1 MTRPAVL
8 IVEPEEERRREICR
22 GLASEGYE
30 VVPATS
36 GEEGVRFAQGLG
48 PAVIVAPVGLARFGD
63 ASILAELTRQ
73 ACGMDRTLVL
83 LGEEP
88 EDEHELS
95 SEVVFLL
102 ARDLDSDELIRRLR
116 LVLIGRE
123 IGIATDA
130 ALGALVDDLA
140 QKPLLELVRTLHRA
154 LLSGRIELEQGSI
167 HFVRGNVIAAQA
179 GRVSGLKAFCRLARR
194 HEGAFRIVL
203 ELDSEPPDPS
213 RQIRED
219 LNALINAAIQDSL
232 GQYPDPQSRLKL
244 VEDIPDS
251 TSLSTT
257 QQQVLQAARQGA
269 MLQEALDNFGATDGD
284 VVQALLELEDRGAV
298 RRLEVAAMVRII
310 TDSASDLSMEQARE
324 HAVAVIPAKVRFGQ
338 KIYRDRIDIK
348 PRDFYRILEQQVA
361 HPETQPP
368 AAADVLEVYRRTCQ
382 RSDVVALHVSSK
394 TSALFDLG
402 CQARETLQEQLPE
415 KRQIE
420 VVDSQQI
427 GMGLGLLALF
437 AARMGARGLTADD
450 IARRVRQMSPRVI
463 TLAALTTLDYLNR
476 GGRVGKVQAFFGDLL
491 GIKPLLSVENGEV
504 VAIDKVRRRRRALDV
519 ISQQLEQRLD
529 ASRQVVVAVSHA
541 NSPVQA
547 DHLSQIVA
555 QSFNVLESWQ
565 SEIGPGIGTHVGP
578 GAFAVTVFQPAD
590 DEIAL
595 VAPLE

>member
-8 IVEPEEERRREICR
+8 IVEPEEERRREVCR

-73 ACGMDRTLVL
+73 ASGMDRTLVL
-83 LGEEP
+83 LGEHP
-88 EDEHELS
+88 DDEHELS
-95 SEVVFLL
+95 SEVVFLV
-102 ARDLDSDELIRRLR
+102 ARDLDNDELIRRLR

-130 ALGALVDDLA
+130 ALEALVDDLA

-179 GRVSGLKAFCRLARR
+179 GRVYGLKAFCRLARR
-194 HEGAFRIVL
+194 HEGPFRIVL

-244 VEDIPDS
+244 VEDIQDS
-251 TSLSTT
+251 DSLPTM

-269 MLQEALDNFGATDGD
+269 MLQEALDTFGVTDGD
-284 VVQALLELEDRGAV
+284 VVQALLELEERGAV
-298 RRLEVAAMVRII
+298 QRLEVAAMVRII
-310 TDSASDLSMEQARE
+310 TDSASDLSIEQARA

-368 AAADVLEVYRRTCQ
+368 TAEDVLEVYRRTCQ

-394 TSALFDLG
+394 TSSLFDLG
-402 CQARETLQEQLPE
+402 CQAREVLQEELPE
-415 KRQIE
+415 RHIE

-427 GMGLGLLALF
+427 GMALGLLALF
-437 AARMGARGLTADD
+437 AARMGARGMAADE
-450 IARRVRQMSPRVI
+450 IAQRMRQMSPRIV
-463 TLAALTTLDYLNR
+463 TLAVLATLDYLNR

-491 GIKPLLSVENGEV
+491 GIKPLLSIEEGEV
-504 VAIDKVRRRRRALDV
+504 VAIDKVRRRRKALDV
-519 ISQQLEQRLD
+519 MAQQLGQRLD
-529 ASRQVVVAVSHA
+529 ASRPVIVAVSHA

-547 DHLSQIVA
+547 DHLRQIVA
-555 QSFNVLESWQ
+555 QSFNVLELWQ

-578 GAFAVTVFQPAD
+578 GAFAVTVFQPTD
-590 DEIAL
+590 DEMAL

>member
-73 ACGMDRTLVL
+73 ASGMDRTLVL
-83 LGEEP
+83 LGDSP

-95 SEVVFLL
+95 SEVVFLV
-102 ARDLDSDELIRRLR
+102 ARDLHSDELIRRLR

-130 ALGALVDDLA
+130 ALESLVDDLA

-167 HFVRGNVIAAQA
+167 HFVRGNVIAAKA
-179 GRVSGLKAFCRLARR
+179 NRVSGLKAFCRLARR
-194 HEGAFRIVL
+194 HEGPFRIVL

-232 GQYPDPQSRLKL
+232 GQYPDPQARLKL
-244 VEDIPDS
+244 LEDIRDNE
-251 TSLSTT
+251 SLSTV
-257 QQQVLQAARQGA
+257 QEQLMQAARDGA
-269 MLQEALDNFGATDGD
+269 TLQEALDNFGVTDGD
-284 VVQALLELEDRGAV
+284 VVQALMELEERGAL

-310 TDSASDLSMEQARE
+310 TDSASDLSVEQARE

-348 PRDFYRILEQQVA
+348 PRDFYRILEQQIA

-368 AAADVLEVYRRTCQ
+368 AAEDVFEVYRRTCQ
-382 RSDVVALHVSSK
+382 RSDVVALHISSK
-394 TSALFDLG
+394 TSALYDLG
-402 CQARETLQEQLPE
+402 CQARDALQEELPE
-415 KRQIE
+415 DRRIE

-427 GMGLGLLALF
+427 SASLGMLALF
-437 AARMGARGLTADD
+437 AARMGARGLGAEE
-450 IARRVRQMSPRVI
+450 IARRVREMSPRIV
-463 TLAALTTLDYLNR
+463 TLAVLTTLDYLTR

-491 GIKPLLSVENGEV
+491 GIKPLLSIENGQV
-504 VAIDKVRRRRRALDV
+504 VAIDKIHRRRQALDV
-519 ISQQLEQRLD
+519 VAQQLGQRLD
-529 ASRQVVVAVSHA
+529 ASRPVVVAISHA
-541 NSPVQA
+541 NAPVEA
-547 DHLSQIVA
+547 DRLRQMVE
-555 QSFNVLESWQ
+555 QSFTVREIWQ
-565 SEIGPGIGTHVGP
+565 SEIGPGIGSHVGP
-578 GAFAVTVFQPAD
+578 GAFAVTVFQPT
-590 DEIAL
+590 DEEMEL
-595 VAPLE
+595 VALLE